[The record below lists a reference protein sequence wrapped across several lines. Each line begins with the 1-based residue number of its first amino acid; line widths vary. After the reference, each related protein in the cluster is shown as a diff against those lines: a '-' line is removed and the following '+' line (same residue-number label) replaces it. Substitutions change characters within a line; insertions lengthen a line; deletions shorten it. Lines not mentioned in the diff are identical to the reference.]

1 MFGFDSA
8 EGADRES
15 AAGVALKV
23 FDVGAGAETGFLEGL
38 HGAVAVFA
46 AHEFGAFGEGFVEG
60 AGEPAAAH
68 LHFALRH
75 DRRFLL
81 RRHRGL
87 DACPAGGATGSRGI
101 GWEGGEPVGVGGVAG

>member
-15 AAGVALKV
+15 AAGVALEV
-23 FDVGAGAETGFLEGL
+23 FDVGAGSCAGFLEGL
-38 HGAVAVFA
+38 DGAVAVFA
-46 AHEFGAFGEGFVEG
+46 AHEFSAFGERFVEG
-60 AGEPAAAH
+60 AGEPTAAH

-81 RRHRGL
+81 RRHRDL
-87 DACPAGGATGSRGI
+87 DACWREGRRGQ
-101 GWEGGEPVGVGGVAG
+101 GESVVRAANQSA